1 MPNKVSARK
10 RVRQNEARRT
20 RNRATRSDM
29 RSAVKAAQTVI
40 GEKKVDAAPAAISL
54 AQSKLGKAAK
64 RNIIKK
70 NKLARQTSRLM
81 KAANKAKAATA

>member
-10 RVRQNEARRT
+10 RVRQNEARRV

-29 RSAVKAAQTVI
+29 RSAVKSAQAAVA
-40 GEKKVDAAPAAISL
+40 EKKVELLPAVLSE
-54 AQSKLGKAAK
+54 AQSKLAKAAK

-81 KAANKAKAATA
+81 KAANKAKQA

>member
-10 RVRQNEARRT
+10 RVRQNEARRV
-20 RNRATRSDM
+20 RNRATRSEL
-29 RSAVKAAQTVI
+29 RSAVKVAQTAIAEKQVAVLPAVI
-40 GEKKVDAAPAAISL
+40 SE
-54 AQSKLGKAAK
+54 AQSKLAKGAK

-81 KAANKAKAATA
+81 KAANKAKQA